1 MLLSLARRAAAPRRR
16 LLSSAPLGRVVQ
28 ASALRA
34 GNVMVLNG
42 DFGKPLSVA
51 KQPTTVK
58 PGKGGTYV
66 VVETRDL
73 MAGRKSQTR
82 LRTDEKVQLVRVESK
97 ERELL
102 YHTADEVVTSCPE
115 TFEQFEVPLAALG
128 DADRARLVPWL
139 DVDNLPITLV
149 TYGDHIIECLP
160 PQQVEAVVESCPPSM
175 GGGEG
180 KSASGFKVG
189 ALENGVP
196 VKIPTFVDAGER
208 IVVDLRGEEGCTYV
222 RRADR

>member
-1 MLLSLARRAAAPRRR
+1 MLLSLARRAVATPRR

-42 DFGKPLSVA
+42 DFGKPMSVA

-82 LRTDEKVQLVRVESK
+82 
-97 ERELL
+97 
-102 YHTADEVVTSCPE
+102 
-115 TFEQFEVPLAALG
+115 
-128 DADRARLVPWL
+128 
-139 DVDNLPITLV
+139 DV
-149 TYGDHIIECLP
+149 
-160 PQQVEAVVESCPPSM
+160 
-175 GGGEG
+175 
-180 KSASGFKVG
+180 
-189 ALENGVP
+189 
-196 VKIPTFVDAGER
+196 
-208 IVVDLRGEEGCTYV
+208 
-222 RRADR
+222 